1 MVTVPLLENE
11 ARNVRTVIT
20 KANGWLAKEDFELFL
35 EREHCRSERNH
46 STSSH
51 CVVIDF
57 FNHYKYPGL
66 ICKDKYPR
74 FLTHIVDIIN
84 HNTRS
89 IDVKCIT
96 EDYRISILLVDTSL
110 EGAQAFLEKI
120 GNRFRDYF
128 AARQKL
134 EYLMLLKHLTFS
146 IASSDFREVYR
157 HTAGLSGSLKD
168 GKGNG
173 NDEFSGF
180 DNSLP
185 AESNSPPESKTI
197 LEEKDNFYFNWNI
210 FSVSEEPEHIQASL
224 SQNENLN
231 HSPHIFYS
239 FIKRIFDIVAA
250 TFGII
255 LFLPIMILVAIAIK
269 TTSRG
274 PVLFKQKRVGYRGHL
289 FTFVKFRTM
298 YCENKDQIHREY
310 IKKLI
315 EGNNGEIN
323 QGSAEEPLYKL
334 KDDPRV
340 TKIGHFLRCSS
351 FDELPQFFNVLTG
364 SMSMVGPRPP
374 IPYEV
379 DLYQPWHLR
388 RITTA
393 KPGITGLWQVYGR
406 NKTTFDDMVRLDL
419 QYIRNRSL
427 RLDTIIVFK
436 TVFVMFNKKFGL

>member
-1 MVTVPLLENE
+1 MITVPLLEKE
-11 ARNVRTVIT
+11 TRNVRTIIT
-20 KANGWLAKEDFELFL
+20 KANGWLAREDFELFL
-35 EREHCRSERNH
+35 ERELCRTERNH
-46 STSSH
+46 STSY
-51 CVVIDF
+51 CIVIDF
-57 FNHYKYPGL
+57 SNHYKYQGL

-74 FLTHIVDIIN
+74 FLTHIVDLIN
-84 HNTRS
+84 HNTRFVD
-89 IDVKCIT
+89 IKCLS
-96 EDYRISILLVDTSL
+96 EDYRISILLEDTSL
-110 EGAQAFLEKI
+110 EGAQVFLEKI
-120 GNRFRDYF
+120 RNKFRDYF

-134 EYLMLLKHLTFS
+134 EYLILLRHLIFS
-146 IASSDFREVYR
+146 ITSMDSRKVYQQVVGMPASS
-157 HTAGLSGSLKD
+157 
-168 GKGNG
+168 KGNG
-173 NDEFSGF
+173 ENGGGLPGFNDYS
-180 DNSLP
+180 SI
-185 AESNSPPESKTI
+185 ESNTVCDSKTI
-197 LEEKDNFYFNWNI
+197 LEEKDNFYFNWNLY
-210 FSVSEEPEHIQASL
+210 SAAEEPEHIHASL
-224 SQNENLN
+224 ARNENSN
-231 HSPHIFYS
+231 HSPHFFYS
-239 FIKRIFDIVAA
+239 SAKRIFDFCAA
-250 TFGII
+250 AIGII
-255 LFLPIMILVAIAIK
+255 LFLPLMILIALAIK
-269 TTSRG
+269 TTSKG
-274 PVLFKQKRVGYRGHL
+274 PVLFKQKRVGYRGQL
-289 FTFVKFRTM
+289 FTFLKFRTM
-298 YCENKDQIHREY
+298 YSENTDQIHREY

-351 FDELPQFFNVLTG
+351 LDELPQFFNVFTG

-388 RITTA
+388 RITMA

>member
-1 MVTVPLLENE
+1 MVTVPLLEKETKNP
-11 ARNVRTVIT
+11 RTVIT
-20 KANGWLAKEDFELFL
+20 KANGWFAKEDFELFL

-46 STSSH
+46 SISSY

-57 FNHYKYPGL
+57 SDHYKYPGL

-84 HNTRS
+84 HNTRFVD
-89 IDVKCIT
+89 IKCLS
-96 EDYRISILLVDTSL
+96 EDYRISILLEDTNL
-110 EGAQAFLEKI
+110 EGAQAFLEKMR
-120 GNRFRDYF
+120 NKFREYF

-146 IASSDFREVYR
+146 ITSADFAEVYR
-157 HTAGLSGSLKD
+157 HAAGLPESSKGSK

-173 NDEFSGF
+173 EFSGF
-180 DNSLP
+180 NNSLP
-185 AESNSPPESKTI
+185 AESNSLLESKTI

-210 FSVSEEPEHIQASL
+210 FSASEEPEHIEASL
-224 SQNENLN
+224 AQNESSN

-239 FIKRIFDIVAA
+239 FIKRIFDIGAA
-250 TFGII
+250 IVGII
-255 LFLPIMILVAIAIK
+255 FFLPFMILIALAIK
-269 TTSRG
+269 TTSKG

-289 FTFVKFRTM
+289 FTFLKFRTM

-334 KDDPRV
+334 KDDPRI

-351 FDELPQFFNVLTG
+351 LDELPQFFNVFTG

-388 RITTA
+388 RITMA